1 MIYFAVPHLASGQSV
16 STTLP
21 TANADG
27 TGSCAFMLNWVRD
40 TGKNSINTQAN
51 LVVTQNGNT
60 LVSVGNASIW
70 GGAGIGSGA
79 AAFAPSPSGGAITIT
94 NNGPGSID
102 GVSIAD
108 PVR

>member
-1 MIYFAVPHLASGQSV
+1 MMIYFSVPHLASGQSV

-21 TANADG
+21 TANSDG
-27 TGSCAFMLNWVRD
+27 TGSLAFVLYWVRD
-40 TGKNSINTQAN
+40 TGKTSINNQAN

-60 LVSVGNASIW
+60 LVSVNNSNMWNA
-70 GGAGIGSGA
+70 GGGSGA
-79 AAFAPSPSGGAITIT
+79 AAFAPSPSGAITIT

-108 PVR
+108 PIR